1 MGKRYFSP
9 GNAVDLSI
17 YIMSIVIVSNVSI
30 GMPSWSLCQTEEVYY
45 HVYYIVQLGQGQ
57 LFVLRAVDSK
67 KFLKLNASLIPG
79 TYFRLG

>member
-57 LFVLRAVDSK
+57 LMVKVPQIECFLDSRNL
-67 KFLKLNASLIPG
+67 F
-79 TYFRLG
+79 

>member
-30 GMPSWSLCQTEEVYY
+30 GMPSWSLCQTEEVCY
-45 HVYYIVQLGQGQ
+45 HIVQLGQGQ
-57 LFVLRAVDSK
+57 LMVKVPQIECFLDSRNP
-67 KFLKLNASLIPG
+67 F
-79 TYFRLG
+79 